1 MQNEGRSKLQS
12 INKILLLWWD
22 PLLIGSESSAAD
34 EYEVYGGQIYALI
47 LASCTEENLTD
58 FLLRIEV
65 DEFGLAPNSQ
75 RAVQVAK
82 KLCALTDA

>member
-1 MQNEGRSKLQS
+1 MQNEERRKLQS
-12 INKILLLWWD
+12 INNILLRCWD
-22 PLLIGSESSAAD
+22 PLLIGRELSAAN

-47 LASCTEENLTD
+47 LARCTEENMTD

-75 RAVQVAK
+75 RAGQVAK